1 MYVVVY
7 GEGKEMKIKHRL
19 RLWFWRILRPNY
31 FMHRV
36 VNVERGVTFI
46 LGERDASP
54 EIVQRLKE
62 SYVVGDKKTIDEC
75 WESLR

>member
-1 MYVVVY
+1 
-7 GEGKEMKIKHRL
+7 
-19 RLWFWRILRPNY
+19 
-31 FMHRV
+31 MHRV